1 MNVTQAVKSAALLIL
16 MAASLP
22 ALGDSKMFL
31 VDMKILQDGAEL
43 ATPSML
49 IKEGADAS
57 MSLTGEQPVALALT
71 VTGAGES
78 DAHILAEVETAL
90 GQMSPELLMRKDQWG
105 SVSTGGLEFH
115 IRVQDHIEGQSQ
127 P

>member
-1 MNVTQAVKSAALLIL
+1 
-16 MAASLP
+16 
-22 ALGDSKMFL
+22 MFL

-57 MSLTGEQPVALALT
+57 MSLAGDQPVALALT
-71 VTGAGES
+71 VTSAGES

-105 SVSTGGLEFH
+105 SISTGGLEFH
-115 IRVQDHIEGQSQ
+115 IRVQDHFEGQ
-127 P
+127 